1 MGKIIS
7 SGHRN
12 LHSQFVQELT
22 NVDFWGVY
30 TLKDPSYEIMNYHT
44 NLQGFDT
51 KIPNGTQKTLKV
63 SVIIHNFI

>member
-7 SGHRN
+7 PGHRN

-30 TLKDPSYEIMNYHT
+30 TLKDPSYEIINYHT
-44 NLQGFDT
+44 NLQGFLSS
-51 KIPNGTQKTLKV
+51 IRNVRVETLKV